1 MVSWKGFEP
10 LTDGLEGRCSIL
22 LSYGYKRMERVK
34 GIEPSQSAW
43 KADVLPLNYT
53 RLRRMKKLFYLLT
66 KIRLC
71 YYTHISM
78 HCQHIFYNFSAFR
91 PRA

>member
-1 MVSWKGFEP
+1 MMKQKYLTGTLKLVYAAVCLSPVSYTH
-10 LTDGLEGRCSIL
+10 LDV
-22 LSYGYKRMERVK
+22 YKR
-34 GIEPSQSAW
+34 Q
-43 KADVLPLNYT
+43 VLPLNYT